1 MDGASETQILW
12 RVTIPMVLPTIF
24 TAMILRSI
32 DALKTFDII
41 YAMTGGGPGY
51 SSETLNIMAFKYSF
65 EYFRMG
71 QSSVVLIFLF
81 VTVLLSSLGI
91 IRLQRF
97 SESEAV
103 R

>member
-1 MDGASETQILW
+1 M
-12 RVTIPMVLPTIF
+12 PTML
-24 TAMILRSI
+24 TALILRSI

-71 QSSVVLIFLF
+71 QASVTLVFLFFVVLFMS
-81 VTVLLSSLGI
+81 LLIVRMRRSLE
-91 IRLQRF
+91 L
-97 SESEAV
+97 
-103 R
+103 